1 MINADSMAFD
11 HNPLDL
17 HNMDLDF
24 LVDNSV
30 ALADPYILILQA
42 EGGHRGNDHKEVEE
56 GDEDNWNVELT
67 RADSNR
73 RVVGHSL
80 DDKVGEHEEE
90 IEWDRKEDDL
100 VEDTERKEEGTG
112 QRKEEE
118 EEEIGAVRV

>member
-1 MINADSMAFD
+1 MINADSMTFD

-42 EGGHRGNDHKEVEE
+42 EGGHQGNDHKEEEE

-73 RVVGHSL
+73 RAVGHSL

-112 QRKEEE
+112 HREEE
-118 EEEIGAVRV
+118 EEEIGAVRL